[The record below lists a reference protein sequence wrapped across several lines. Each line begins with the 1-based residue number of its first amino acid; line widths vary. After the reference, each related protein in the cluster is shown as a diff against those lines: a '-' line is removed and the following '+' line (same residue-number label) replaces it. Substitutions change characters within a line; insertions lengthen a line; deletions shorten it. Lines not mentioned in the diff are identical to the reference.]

1 MATKYDDIIKI
12 RGGKAAYD
20 IAEEKQGEWVSFIP
34 NEQFNQ
40 VLRTVL
46 KSVRGNDI
54 DNHKSFWINGT
65 YGTGKSHAVA
75 VISHLLGDDVE
86 NIRQWVD
93 YEYGDAKFAAIRQA
107 IYTLRQNKRLL
118 TVNVY
123 GLSSMSHAGDFA
135 LVLQKA
141 VSETLHKHKI
151 DIDVP
156 TDYENYIVQIQQNS
170 EIWNHLIDTHS
181 ALSSIASNSEQLIE
195 KLKAGDTGTLH
206 RVNDTLRQ
214 AQLDI
219 RLNNSNIKQWLTEV
233 QDKLSELGTYNG
245 MLIVWDEFTDV
256 MTDAIGVPVLKQLQ
270 EVAQKFMN
278 EDCNSYLFLIS
289 HPSAFN
295 GIDSEQLKQTDG
307 RYHRMKYNMES
318 VSAFKIMSRK
328 FEIIDKE
335 RHQRL
340 CQEFYTMNNQ
350 LLDIFTATSNDPQS
364 TREDLFN
371 LYPLHPGTANLATHY
386 ATVVG
391 SSSRS
396 VFEFLGQNDSIREF
410 LDSEEHF
417 LNRDTITA
425 DYLWDYV
432 LKVFQ
437 DDVANYGAVTER
449 YNSYRLQVENQGEA
463 YMAVFKGI
471 LLLNAFNNVSGEN
484 NNGLVTPSED
494 NIHALFAGTCYN
506 DEVCD
511 VLRWFNEEGIIQRAP
526 GGLYSVQFSAL
537 PSGEIEEKKTEMRNV
552 NFRYTDQ
559 ILDFSDAASTTFE
572 KKMMQKVIRPYN
584 FKFFS
589 DHDNEA
595 VLRSQIKNGRKNCPP
610 STLFFALLMSRNNAE
625 LAKLRTFAEKCAE
638 DDSDND
644 LKDVVFLVFDE
655 VLTDAKYEQ
664 FIEYQAN
671 YACASSHGF
680 IDQQKVHRDHAVSMV
695 KEWMDSMQRGNAIVY
710 INGKENQP
718 ISVKHLSS
726 IVNSTISPA
735 IFPYGADACELLRQK
750 SPSTFW
756 RQQNSKEIVRTFL
769 FATSKE
775 IFTSI
780 TAQMRPVQYLV
791 QECLD
796 DNMEW
801 KNNVPNDHPFKV
813 VFDKV
818 QSIIKNA
825 DKSNPFNFDDKFS
838 ILRKPPYGLYSS
850 FASMAMMAFALRP
863 WENKIFDMQGKP
875 RDKNALIDDIVWL
888 FKVWD
893 DKKSNSKLNFK
904 FQTPEEGKLCKDLI
918 SLFKLN
924 NKNNAYSD
932 VSSLKD
938 ARYAITAN
946 FLGEKGYPLWTVKY
960 ASSQVFSSLP
970 ITINIGEEER
980 RLIDNIVTIC
990 QERDL
995 RNPAL
1000 VRDTLDLISKKRI
1013 EMRNILNMDAAFADG
1028 FKNFLMQIDFLD
1040 ITENEIDDVK
1050 LFIEQNLQST
1060 VGYWTEEE
1068 VEKKALQWK
1077 SSQKTSL
1084 VQSSYPQ
1091 PTNSQFTYPQQP
1103 YSPTFTPSSDAPL
1116 SGSSYKV
1123 PISPEGTTAEP
1134 EIVNQKRLKAKERI
1148 AKITTIYEAKA
1159 LLNKLCDEG
1168 GEWLLDRIND

>member
-1 MATKYDDIIKI
+1 MATKYDDIIKL

-20 IAEEKQGEWVSFIP
+20 IAEEKQGEWISFIP
-34 NEQFNQ
+34 NEQFNS
-40 VLRTVL
+40 VLRTVI

-75 VISHLLGDDVE
+75 VISHLLGDEVE
-86 NIRQWVD
+86 DIRDWVD
-93 YEYGDAKFAAIRQA
+93 YEYKGSKFDSIRQA
-107 IYTLRQNKRLL
+107 IYTLRESKRLL
-118 TVNVY
+118 TVKVY
-123 GLSSMSHAGDFA
+123 GLGTMTHPGDLA

-141 VSETLHKHKI
+141 VTETLRKHKI
-151 DIDVP
+151 EIAVP
-156 TDYENYIVQIQQNS
+156 TDYENYIEQIRQNP
-170 EIWNHLIDTHS
+170 EIWNHLIDTHV
-181 ALSSIASNSEQLIE
+181 ALSSVVADSEQLAE
-195 KLKAGDTGTLH
+195 SLKTGDLGIFH
-206 RVNDTLRQ
+206 RVTDTLRE

-219 RLNNSNIKQWLTEV
+219 RLNNDNIKQWLTEV
-233 QDKLSELGTYNG
+233 QDRLTELGTYNG
-245 MLIVWDEFTDV
+245 LLIIWDEFTDV
-256 MTDAIGVPVLKQLQ
+256 MTDAIGIPVLKQLQ

-278 EDCNSYLFLIS
+278 EESNSYMFLIS

-295 GIDSEQLKQTDG
+295 GIDTEQLKQTDG

-328 FEIIDKE
+328 FEIIDEE
-335 RHQRL
+335 RHRQMRE
-340 CQEFYTMNNQ
+340 QFYALNSQ
-350 LLDIFTATSNDPQS
+350 LLDIFTATSNDQQS
-364 TREDLFN
+364 TREDLFS

-410 LDSEEHF
+410 LDSEERF

-437 DDVANYGAVTER
+437 DDVTNYGAVTER
-449 YNSYRLQVENQGEA
+449 YNSYKLQVSNEGEA
-463 YMAVFKGI
+463 HYAVFKGI

-494 NIHALFAGTCYN
+494 NIHALFAGTRYDN
-506 DEVCD
+506 EENG
-511 VLRWFNEEGIIQRAP
+511 VLQWFNEQGIIQRAP

-537 PSGEIEEKKTEMRNV
+537 PSGEIEEKKNEMRNV
-552 NFRYTDQ
+552 QYRYTSQ
-559 ILDFSDAASTTFE
+559 ILNFSDAASTAFE
-572 KKMMQKVIRPYN
+572 KRMMQKVIRPYH

-589 DHDNEA
+589 DQQNEA
-595 VLRSQIKNGRKNCPP
+595 VLRSQIKSARKDTKT
-610 STLFFALLMSRNNAE
+610 SALFFALLMARNNTE
-625 LAKLRTFAEKCAE
+625 LGILRSFAEKCAE
-638 DDSDND
+638 DDSDKE
-644 LKDVVFLVFDE
+644 LKNIVFLVFDE

-695 KEWMDSMQRGNAIVY
+695 KEWMDSAQRGNATYY
-710 INGKENQP
+710 INGVEKQP

-726 IVNSTISPA
+726 TVNNEIAPT
-735 IFPYGADACELLRQK
+735 IFPYGPDACKLLREK
-750 SPSTFW
+750 TPSTFW
-756 RQQNSKEIVRTFL
+756 RQQNSKEIVRTFI

-775 IFTSI
+775 DFATI
-780 TAQMRPVQYLV
+780 TAQMRPIQYLV

-796 DNMEW
+796 DNMDW
-801 KNNVPNDHPFKV
+801 KSDVPENHPFKV
-813 VFDKV
+813 VYDKV
-818 QSIIKNA
+818 QNIIKYA
-825 DKSNPFNFDDKFS
+825 DKSLPFNFDDKFS
-838 ILRKPPYGLYSS
+838 VLQKPPYGLYGS
-850 FASMAMMAFALRP
+850 FAPMAMMAFALKP
-863 WENKIFDMQGKP
+863 WANKIFDMQGKP

-904 FQTPEEGKLCKDLI
+904 FQTPEEGKLCKELI

-924 NKNNAYSD
+924 NKDNAYSD

-938 ARYAITAN
+938 ARYAITAE
-946 FLGEKGYPLWTVKY
+946 FLGKKGYPLWAVKY
-960 ASSQVFSSLP
+960 ASEEAFASLP
-970 ITINIGEEER
+970 VILKVNDAER
-980 RLIDNIVTIC
+980 KLIDNIVTIC
-990 QERDL
+990 MERDL

-1000 VRDTLDLISKKRI
+1000 VKETIDLISELRI
-1013 EMRNILNMDAAFADG
+1013 EMKNILNVDAAFSDG
-1028 FKNFLMQIDFLD
+1028 FKNYLMQLDF
-1040 ITENEIDDVK
+1040 INIQESDVEEVK
-1050 LFIEQNLQST
+1050 HFVEQNLQST

-1077 SSQKTSL
+1077 SSKAQ
-1084 VQSSYPQ
+1084 
-1091 PTNSQFTYPQQP
+1091 QQP
-1103 YSPTFTPSSDAPL
+1103 VVPPAPPVIPSSPV
-1116 SGSSYKV
+1116 GGNP
-1123 PISPEGTTAEP
+1123 PISPVYPSQPDIVAE
-1134 EIVNQKRLKAKERI
+1134 KRKQAKSHI
-1148 AKITTIYEAKA
+1148 ANIATLDDAIA
-1159 LLNKLCDEG
+1159 LLNKLCDEAE
-1168 GEWLLDRIND
+1168 EWLLDKING

>member
-1 MATKYDDIIKI
+1 MAIKYDDIIKL

-20 IAEEKQGEWVSFIP
+20 IAEEKQGEWISFIP
-34 NEQFNQ
+34 NEQFNS
-40 VLRTVL
+40 VLRTVI

-86 NIRQWVD
+86 DIREWVD
-93 YEYGDAKFAAIRQA
+93 YEYKDDKFATIRQA
-107 IYTLRQNKRLL
+107 IYSLRETKRLL
-118 TVNVY
+118 KVNVY
-123 GLSSMSHAGDFA
+123 GLGAMTHPGDLA

-141 VSETLHKHKI
+141 VTETLRKHNI
-151 DIDVP
+151 EIAVP
-156 TDYENYIVQIQQNS
+156 TDYENYIEQIRQNPV
-170 EIWNHLIDTHS
+170 IWKHLIDTHT
-181 ALSSIASNSEQLIE
+181 ALSSVVDDCEQLIE
-195 KLKAGDTGTLH
+195 YLSKGDLGVFH
-206 RVNDTLRQ
+206 RVSDTLRE

-219 RLNNSNIKQWLTEV
+219 RLSNDNIKQWLKEIE
-233 QDKLSELGTYNG
+233 DRLAELGTYNG
-245 MLIVWDEFTDV
+245 LLIVWDEFTDV

-278 EDCNSYLFLIS
+278 EDSNSYIFLIS

-328 FEIIDKE
+328 FEIIDEE
-335 RHQRL
+335 RHSQM
-340 CQEFYTMNNQ
+340 CQQFYTMNSQ
-350 LLDIFTATSNDPQS
+350 LPGIFTATSNDQQS
-364 TREDLFN
+364 TREDLFR

-449 YNSYRLQVENQGEA
+449 YNSYKLQVSNEGES
-463 YMAVFKGI
+463 YFAVFKGI

-494 NIHALFAGTCYN
+494 NIHALFAGTRY
-506 DEVCD
+506 EGD
-511 VLRWFNEEGIIQRAP
+511 VDVILQWFNQQGIIQRAP
-526 GGLYSVQFSAL
+526 GGLFSVQFSAL
-537 PSGEIEEKKTEMRNV
+537 PSGEIEEKKNEMRNV
-552 NFRYTDQ
+552 QYRYTEQ
-559 ILDFSDAASTTFE
+559 ILNFSDAASTAFE
-572 KKMMQKVIRPYN
+572 KKMMQKVIRPYG

-589 DHDNEA
+589 DHQNET
-595 VLRSQIKNGRKNCPP
+595 VLRSQIKNARKDTKT
-610 STLFFALLMSRNNAE
+610 SALFFALLMARNNAE
-625 LAKLRTFAEKCAE
+625 LGVLRSFAEKCAE
-638 DDSDND
+638 DEIDKD
-644 LKDVVFLVFDE
+644 LKNIVFIVFDE
-655 VLTDAKYEQ
+655 VFTDAKYEQ

-680 IDQQKVHRDHAVSMV
+680 LDQQKVHRDHAVSMV
-695 KEWMDSMQRGNAIVY
+695 KEWMDSVQRGNAIAY
-710 INGKENQP
+710 INGEEKQP
-718 ISVKHLSS
+718 ISVKRLSS
-726 IVNSTISPA
+726 IVNNDISPT
-735 IFPYGADACELLRQK
+735 IFPYGPDACELLRQK
-750 SPSTFW
+750 TPSTFW
-756 RQQNSKEIVRTFL
+756 RQQNSKEIVRTFI

-775 IFTSI
+775 ELTTI

-801 KNNVPNDHPFKV
+801 KNDVSETHPFKV
-813 VFDKV
+813 VYDKV
-818 QSIIKNA
+818 QSIIKYA
-825 DKSNPFNFDDKFS
+825 DKSLPFNFDDKFS
-838 ILRKPPYGLYSS
+838 VLQKPPYGLYGS
-850 FASMAMMAFALRP
+850 FASMAMMAFALKP
-863 WENKIFDMQGKP
+863 WANKIFDMQGKP

-924 NKNNAYSD
+924 SKSNDYSD
-932 VSSLKD
+932 VTSLKD
-938 ARYAITAN
+938 ARYAITAE
-946 FLGEKGYPLWTVKY
+946 FLGKKGYPLWTLKY
-960 ASSQVFSSLP
+960 ASEAAFDSLP
-970 ITINIGEEER
+970 VTIVITDEER

-990 QERDL
+990 MERDL
-995 RNPAL
+995 RNPAR
-1000 VRDTLDLISKKRI
+1000 VKETIDLISELRY
-1013 EMRNILNMDAAFADG
+1013 EMKNIHHVDAAFSDG
-1028 FKNFLMQIDFLD
+1028 FKNYLMQLDFINIKED
-1040 ITENEIDDVK
+1040 EVDDVK
-1050 LFIEQNLQST
+1050 HFIEQNLQST

-1068 VEKKALQWK
+1068 VEKKALQWNSYRN
-1077 SSQKTSL
+1077 SSVSGQHA
-1084 VQSSYPQ
+1084 
-1091 PTNSQFTYPQQP
+1091 TNSDGWQ
-1103 YSPTFTPSSDAPL
+1103 L
-1116 SGSSYKV
+1116 SGNMASKPSDN
-1123 PISPEGTTAEP
+1123 TAQTSGIDSAALE
-1134 EIVNQKRLKAKERI
+1134 EKRKQAKNHI
-1148 AKITTIYEAKA
+1148 ASITTIDDAKA
-1159 LLNKLCDEG
+1159 LLNRLCDEC
-1168 GEWLLDRIND
+1168 GELLLDIINS

>member
-1 MATKYDDIIKI
+1 MAVKYDDIIKL

-20 IAEEKQGEWVSFIP
+20 IAEEKQGEWISFIP
-34 NEQFNQ
+34 NEQFNS
-40 VLRTVL
+40 VLRTVI

-86 NIRQWVD
+86 DIREWVD
-93 YEYGDAKFAAIRQA
+93 YEYKDDKFATIRQA
-107 IYTLRQNKRLL
+107 IYSLRETKRLL
-118 TVNVY
+118 KVNVY
-123 GLSSMSHAGDFA
+123 GLGAMTHPGDLA

-141 VSETLHKHKI
+141 VTETLRKHNI
-151 DIDVP
+151 EIAVP
-156 TDYENYIVQIQQNS
+156 TDYENYIEQIRQNPV
-170 EIWNHLIDTHS
+170 IWKHLIDTHT
-181 ALSSIASNSEQLIE
+181 ALSSVVDDCEQLIE
-195 KLKAGDTGTLH
+195 YLSKGDLGVFH
-206 RVNDTLRQ
+206 RVSDTLRE

-219 RLNNSNIKQWLTEV
+219 RLSNDNIKQWLKEV
-233 QDKLSELGTYNG
+233 EDRLAELGTYNG
-245 MLIVWDEFTDV
+245 LLIVWDEFTDV

-278 EDCNSYLFLIS
+278 EDSNSYIFLIS

-328 FEIIDKE
+328 FEIIDEE
-335 RHQRL
+335 RHSQM
-340 CQEFYTMNNQ
+340 CQQFYTMNSQ
-350 LLDIFTATSNDPQS
+350 LPGIFTATSNDQQS
-364 TREDLFN
+364 TREDLFR

-437 DDVANYGAVTER
+437 DDVTNYGAVTER
-449 YNSYRLQVENQGEA
+449 YNSYKLQVSNEGES
-463 YMAVFKGI
+463 YFAVFKGI

-494 NIHALFAGTCYN
+494 NIHALFAGTRY
-506 DEVCD
+506 EGD
-511 VLRWFNEEGIIQRAP
+511 VDVILQWFNQQGIIQRAP
-526 GGLYSVQFSAL
+526 GGLFSVQFSAL
-537 PSGEIEEKKTEMRNV
+537 PSGEIEEKKNEMRNV
-552 NFRYTDQ
+552 QYRYTDQ
-559 ILDFSDAASTTFE
+559 VLNFSDAASTAFE
-572 KKMMQKVIRPYN
+572 KKMMQKVIRPYG

-589 DHDNEA
+589 DHQNDA
-595 VLRSQIKNGRKNCPP
+595 VLRSQIKNARKDTKT
-610 STLFFALLMSRNNAE
+610 SALFFALLMARNNTE
-625 LAKLRTFAEKCAE
+625 LGVLRSFAEKCAE
-638 DDSDND
+638 DEIDKD
-644 LKDVVFLVFDE
+644 LKNIVFIVFDE
-655 VLTDAKYEQ
+655 VFTDAKYEQ

-680 IDQQKVHRDHAVSMV
+680 LDQQKVHRDHAVSMV
-695 KEWMDSMQRGNAIVY
+695 KEWMDSVQRGNAIAY
-710 INGKENQP
+710 INGEEKQP
-718 ISVKHLSS
+718 ISVKRLSS
-726 IVNSTISPA
+726 IVNAGISPT
-735 IFPYGADACELLRQK
+735 IFPYGPDACELLRQK
-750 SPSTFW
+750 TPSTFW
-756 RQQNSKEIVRTFL
+756 RQQNSKEIVRTFI

-775 IFTSI
+775 ELTAI

-801 KNNVPNDHPFKV
+801 KKDVSETHPFKV
-813 VFDKV
+813 VYDKV
-818 QSIIKNA
+818 QSIIKYA
-825 DKSNPFNFDDKFS
+825 DKSLSFNFDDKFS
-838 ILRKPPYGLYSS
+838 VLQKPPYGLYGS
-850 FASMAMMAFALRP
+850 FASMAMMAFALKP
-863 WENKIFDMQGKP
+863 WANKIFDMQGKP

-924 NKNNAYSD
+924 SKSNDYSD
-932 VSSLKD
+932 VTSLKD
-938 ARYAITAN
+938 ARYAITAE
-946 FLGEKGYPLWTVKY
+946 FLGKKGYPLWTLKY
-960 ASSQVFSSLP
+960 ASEAAFDSLP
-970 ITINIGEEER
+970 VTIAITDEER

-990 QERDL
+990 MERDL

-1000 VRDTLDLISKKRI
+1000 VKETIDLISELRY
-1013 EMRNILNMDAAFADG
+1013 EMKNILNVDAAFSDG
-1028 FKNFLMQIDFLD
+1028 FKNYLMQLDFINIKED
-1040 ITENEIDDVK
+1040 EVDDVK
-1050 LFIEQNLQST
+1050 HFIEQNLQST

-1068 VEKKALQWK
+1068 VEKKALQWNSYRN
-1077 SSQKTSL
+1077 SSVSGQHA
-1084 VQSSYPQ
+1084 
-1091 PTNSQFTYPQQP
+1091 TNSDGWQ
-1103 YSPTFTPSSDAPL
+1103 L
-1116 SGSSYKV
+1116 SGNMASEPSDN
-1123 PISPEGTTAEP
+1123 TAQTSGIDSAALE
-1134 EIVNQKRLKAKERI
+1134 EKRKQAKNHI
-1148 AKITTIYEAKA
+1148 ASITTIDDAKV
-1159 LLNKLCDEG
+1159 LLNRLCDEC
-1168 GEWLLDRIND
+1168 GELLLDIINS